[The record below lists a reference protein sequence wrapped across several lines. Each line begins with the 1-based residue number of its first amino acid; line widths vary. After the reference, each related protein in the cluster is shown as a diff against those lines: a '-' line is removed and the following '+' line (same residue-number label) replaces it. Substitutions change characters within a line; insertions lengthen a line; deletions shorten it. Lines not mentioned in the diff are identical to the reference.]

1 MRTDFMSSSLQGCQ
15 QSYLEL
21 TDLNAVLEQLVLS
34 WQTAFEKTYE
44 LINDLLY
51 QMVSNGKLNAVGL
64 QGEELPDLVDLN
76 YWTNGRFSQ
85 LLGHSRQLAANLVQ
99 DQSILAMEDLDR
111 VYNQIIPV
119 IRELFESIIYEARLS
134 ALNSQLRM
142 NIAEKALQALEN
154 HGFCLETS
162 GYSDDDMRSQFN
174 AQLASPDGSEV
185 TINVLPTARS
195 SEELSNEI
203 VVITTHPYLKTD
215 HEARMHWDELSY
227 TLSQYNLKVSRPE
240 INPDF
245 NSSHDGSKRKENAG

>member
-1 MRTDFMSSSLQGCQ
+1 L
-15 QSYLEL
+15 
-21 TDLNAVLEQLVLS
+21 
-34 WQTAFEKTYE
+34 
-44 LINDLLY
+44 
-51 QMVSNGKLNAVGL
+51 
-64 QGEELPDLVDLN
+64 
-76 YWTNGRFSQ
+76 
-85 LLGHSRQLAANLVQ
+85 
-99 DQSILAMEDLDR
+99 EDLDR

-119 IRELFESIIYEARLS
+119 VRDSFESIIYEARLN

-154 HGFCLETS
+154 HGFCLENS
-162 GYSDDDMRSQFN
+162 GYSDDDMRSQFS

-185 TINVLPTARS
+185 TINVLPTEKS

-240 INPDF
+240 TSPNQSPIL
-245 NSSHDGSKRKENAG
+245 DGQTGRKNQVEQKFSELER